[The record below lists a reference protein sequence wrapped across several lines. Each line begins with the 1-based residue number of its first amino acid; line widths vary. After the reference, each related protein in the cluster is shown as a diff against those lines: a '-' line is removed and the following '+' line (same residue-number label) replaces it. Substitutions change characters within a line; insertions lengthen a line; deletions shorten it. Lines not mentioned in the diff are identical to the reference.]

1 MTPTHTRWVT
11 PRGDKLTGERI
22 IRADAEA
29 VTIYLP
35 GGQEVTIPRDETR
48 NVSAHRYYTFN
59 GETIAVRD
67 ERGLGGV
74 TSLVNDHHGTPIVSI
89 PNTTWTQ
96 ASVAKHYS
104 DPFGAARGARRVA
117 TDQDR
122 DANGSPGDRG
132 FLGKSNDTT
141 GLTQVG
147 ARYYD
152 SMTGAFVSPDPVL
165 DPSEPRHLNAYVYSY
180 QNPTTHSDPTGLKA
194 DLIGGGGR
202 GGGYSGCS
210 SACTR
215 PWREVLFGK
224 SKPVVPPRA
233 PSSVDRARDA
243 AMAAR
248 GRDAAARAEAERA
261 AINAAKDQAA
271 VSRANVH
278 YTKKKRNRDDD
289 DIVTVYHYTD
299 KRGFNGIR
307 SSNPYRVKTGE
318 SKNGAGPFF
327 TTRSPADNTAPN
339 AYKKLGITR
348 EKSQYVVEFEIERS
362 RLERLKGD
370 RGDFVFIIRGGV
382 QIPRGDVH
390 YIGPTASWG
399 E

>member
-1 MTPTHTRWVT
+1 MSALVGVNAPDLGRFATCSVASVSREETLGEAEYVYT
-11 PRGDKLTGERI
+11 GAGERI

-59 GETIAVRD
+59 GETVAVRD

-96 ASVAKHYS
+96 VSVAKHYS
-104 DPFGAARGARRVA
+104 DPFGAARGARRAA

-152 SMTGAFVSPDPVL
+152 STTGAFVSPDPVL

-180 QNPTTHSDPTGLKA
+180 QNPTPHSDPTGLKT
-194 DLIGGGGR
+194 DLMGGGGR
-202 GGGYSGCS
+202 GGYSGCS

-215 PWREVLFGK
+215 PWREVLFGPSK
-224 SKPVVPPRA
+224 AKPKPVVPRA

-248 GRDAAARAEAERA
+248 GSAAAAARAEERA
-261 AINAAKDQAA
+261 NINTAKDQAA
-271 VSRANVH
+271 ISRANTR
-278 YTKKKRNRDDD
+278 YAKNKRDRDDSD
-289 DIVTVYHYTD
+289 EPSMVLGHKEHSEALARQIGGYT
-299 KRGFNGIR
+299 FNHPR
-307 SSNPYRVKTGE
+307 Y
-318 SKNGAGPFF
+318 A
-327 TTRSPADNTAPN
+327 
-339 AYKKLGITR
+339 
-348 EKSQYVVEFEIERS
+348 EFIDMSAASRS
-362 RLERLKGD
+362 RCGCMRSRVSCARMER
-370 RGDFVFIIRGGV
+370 
-382 QIPRGDVH
+382 
-390 YIGPTASWG
+390 
-399 E
+399 